1 MSKPKV
7 SICIPAYKQTEYLRK
22 TLDSILIQ
30 DFTDYEVII
39 TDDSPGDTVKNL
51 VDEYTFGDRLTY
63 YKNRELLGSPA
74 NWNRA
79 ISQASGEYIKI
90 MHHDDWFTF
99 PYSLQKFVNVFEKTK
114 NVAFVVCDTNV
125 FSKNSRLCRTH
136 KISHENLK
144 NIHAEP
150 VVLLMGNLIGAPTRT
165 MHKKLSLIYDERL
178 KWYVD
183 IDYYIHYLLD
193 GGKFHYIGEPLITTG
208 LEGDEKVTNVYS
220 KDNSLILS
228 ELLYLYDK
236 VKYHIPKKKRAL
248 YIHHLRK
255 KMIAHNFLN
264 TELAYSEVFLDLL
277 PNNLKRYWVLA
288 KYSKRVA
295 DIVFKILYRS

>member
-30 DFTDYEVII
+30 DFTDYEVVI
-39 TDDSPGDTVKNL
+39 TDDSPGDTVKKL
-51 VDEYTFGDRLTY
+51 VDEYTFGDRLRY

-74 NWNRA
+74 NWNKA
-79 ISQASGEYIKI
+79 ISQASGEYVKI

-114 NVAFVVCDTNV
+114 DVAFVVCDTNI
-125 FSKNSRLCRTH
+125 FSKDSRLCRTH
-136 KISHENLK
+136 NISHESLK
-144 NIHAEP
+144 KIHAEP
-150 VVLLMGNLIGAPTRT
+150 VVLLMGNLIGAPTTT
-165 MHKKLSLIYDERL
+165 MHKKLSLVYDEHL

-183 IDYYIHYLLD
+183 IDFYIHYLL
-193 GGKFHYIGEPLITTG
+193 GGGRFHYIGEPLITTA

-220 KDNSLILS
+220 RDNSLILR

-236 VKYHIPKKKRAL
+236 VKDHIPEKKGSL
-248 YIHHLRK
+248 YIHHLRR
-255 KMIAHNFLN
+255 KMIAHGFLN
-264 TELAYSEVFLDLL
+264 TELAHSEEFLALL
-277 PNNLKRYWVLA
+277 QHNLKKYWVLA
-288 KYSKRVA
+288 KYSKMLA
-295 DIVFKILYRS
+295 DIVFKVLYRS